1 MVPFREV
8 VIVDFEYRFEPGG
21 LPHVVCGVFRELR
34 SGRELRFWR
43 DELITMRQPPFDPEH
58 DVLVAFYASAE
69 IGCFLQLGWPLPKN
83 VIDLFAEHR
92 VITNGLSIKP
102 QRKKTTSKSGKTH
115 KGNGR
120 DTLLNALAIR
130 GLAHLDV
137 DTKDEMRNLIL
148 IETNPSPE
156 QRAAIIQYCSSDV
169 AGAEAL
175 LRYMLDRN
183 QIDWPRAL
191 WRGRYAVAAA
201 RMEHLG
207 TPIDT
212 ALHRR
217 LTANWP
223 ALRHELI
230 VNINRDFGV
239 FDETDDSFKT
249 HKFVALVLRLN
260 LPWPKLPSGALALDA
275 DTFDDM
281 CRFHPELRPL
291 YEVRSSLGEM
301 RLTGLSIGP
310 DHRNRCLLSVFQT
323 VTGRNAPSNSQ
334 FIFGPARWMRGL
346 IKPEPGTALAY
357 CDWRSQ
363 EIAVAAAL
371 SGDERMAAAY
381 WSGDIYMAFARD
393 AGLVP
398 PDATKQTH
406 PDIRE
411 ACKCLVL
418 GVFYGM
424 GPASIAYRAG
434 ISIGEARGLL
444 GLHRQTYRRFW
455 QWAEDTIV
463 TALFSGVMTTKF
475 GWRRQI
481 LTGPNVRSI
490 QNWPVQSHAAEMMRA
505 AAIAATEV
513 GLGICCPIHNA
524 FLLQAPLD
532 KLETDIAALRA
543 IMSAA
548 GAAVIGTS
556 VETEVK
562 IIKPP
567 ARYMDERGA
576 EMWTRVMALL
586 DTVEHRTA
594 A

>member
-1 MVPFREV
+1 
-8 VIVDFEYRFEPGG
+8 
-21 LPHVVCGVFRELR
+21 
-34 SGRELRFWR
+34 
-43 DELITMRQPPFDPEH
+43 
-58 DVLVAFYASAE
+58 
-69 IGCFLQLGWPLPKN
+69 
-83 VIDLFAEHR
+83 
-92 VITNGLSIKP
+92 
-102 QRKKTTSKSGKTH
+102 
-115 KGNGR
+115 
-120 DTLLNALAIR
+120 
-130 GLAHLDV
+130 
-137 DTKDEMRNLIL
+137 MRNLIL